1 MVELSVI
8 APITVVFDEDVERCL
23 ATVSNGPGTAAENGL
38 IARYAPEESLITV
51 HMSDENR
58 QENIPHNNTSIAC
71 ACIRLVLD
79 GIPDYPTEAGTM
91 PALVL
96 GNWGDSD
103 LLAAFFFP
111 SFDSDAIRCD
121 LDVIRIE
128 SDLFSRVKGI
138 FDSAIL
144 TPKTVGVVGLGSGGS
159 VCALEIAK
167 CGVGN
172 FILVDFDRLK
182 SHNVS
187 RHVCGLAD
195 VGRFKTRAVRDA
207 ILQHNPQAVIRCYE
221 VDICDDADLM
231 DQIID
236 ECDLM
241 IVATDSGLSKYLINE
256 ACLAMEKPAIYGG
269 AYERAFAGEVIRV
282 IPGQGGCYSCVRED
296 MAETVRSISTNQ
308 EFDYTDDTVFEAE
321 PGLGLDVSF
330 IALVQA
336 KFALMTLLRD
346 TGSTL
351 GDIDAEMIIW
361 TNWARPDDGQLFE
374 RPMMSHYLR
383 VAQSD
388 DCPSCGGDMQS
399 EGEGSVT

>member
-1 MVELSVI
+1 
-8 APITVVFDEDVERCL
+8 
-23 ATVSNGPGTAAENGL
+23 
-38 IARYAPEESLITV
+38 
-51 HMSDENR
+51 
-58 QENIPHNNTSIAC
+58 
-71 ACIRLVLD
+71 
-79 GIPDYPTEAGTM
+79 
-91 PALVL
+91 
-96 GNWGDSD
+96 
-103 LLAAFFFP
+103 
-111 SFDSDAIRCD
+111 
-121 LDVIRIE
+121 
-128 SDLFSRVKGI
+128 
-138 FDSAIL
+138 
-144 TPKTVGVVGLGSGGS
+144 
-159 VCALEIAK
+159 
-167 CGVGN
+167 
-172 FILVDFDRLK
+172 
-182 SHNVS
+182 
-187 RHVCGLAD
+187 VCGLAD

-241 IVATDSGLSKYLINE
+241 IVATDSELSKYQINE

-308 EFDYTDDTVFEAE
+308 EFDYTGDAVFEAE

-330 IALVQA
+330 IALVHA
-336 KFALMTLLRD
+336 RFALMTLLRG

-383 VAQSD
+383 VAPSD

-399 EGEGSVT
+399 EGEGL

>member
-96 GNWGDSD
+96 GNLVGSG

-128 SDLFSRVKGI
+128 ADLFSRVKGI

-308 EFDYTDDTVFEAE
+308 EFDYAGDAVFEAE

-399 EGEGSVT
+399 EGEGL

>member
-96 GNWGDSD
+96 GNLVGSG

-128 SDLFSRVKGI
+128 ADLFSRVKGI

-241 IVATDSGLSKYLINE
+241 IVATDSELSKYQINE

-336 KFALMTLLRD
+336 RFALMTLLRD

>member
-23 ATVSNGPGTAAENGL
+23 DAVSNGLGTAAGNGF

-51 HMSDENR
+51 HMSNGNR
-58 QENIPHNNTSIAC
+58 QDNIFHKNTAIAC

-79 GIPDYPTEAGTM
+79 GIPNYPTEAGTM

-399 EGEGSVT
+399 EGESL

>member
-388 DCPSCGGDMQS
+388 DCPSCGGDIQS
-399 EGEGSVT
+399 EGESL